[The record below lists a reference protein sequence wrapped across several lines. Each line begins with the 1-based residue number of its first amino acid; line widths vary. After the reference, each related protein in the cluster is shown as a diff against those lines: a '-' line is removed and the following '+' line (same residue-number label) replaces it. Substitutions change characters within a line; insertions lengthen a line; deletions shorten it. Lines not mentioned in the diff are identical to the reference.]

1 MPLVLSLRQHDDFY
15 VSDQRFVVSGI
26 NDVNFTLEQE
36 ASHKSFEITEME
48 ASEIMP
54 DVFVSAGDQFQKGIV
69 RAVIDAPRSILILRG
84 DRYRASQ
91 EAEGKNER
99 S

>member
-15 VSDQRFVVSGI
+15 VADRRFVVSEI
-26 NDVNFTLEQE
+26 DDVNFTLEQE
-36 ASHKSFEITEME
+36 APRKSFEITELE

-84 DRYRASQ
+84 DKFRATGEKKHEHS
-91 EAEGKNER
+91 
-99 S
+99 